1 MDGRSYRKLLDF
13 RLPKDPVIVKAGERA
28 SRCTSRG
35 HGSDTGSSLCAPF
48 PQRNLSGRQQSARGF
63 GDSMESILLGT
74 GEEDRKKEGKAV
86 ERVALGSDVSLW
98 TQGRYFPLEALR
110 PHPSLHGSETAI
122 ARREDGAGHGARRD
136 W

>member
-1 MDGRSYRKLLDF
+1 MDDRSYRKLLDF

-28 SRCTSRG
+28 SRCTSR
-35 HGSDTGSSLCAPF
+35 DTGSSLCAPF

-63 GDSMESILLGT
+63 GDSMESSLLGT

-86 ERVALGSDVSLW
+86 GRGALDSDVSLW